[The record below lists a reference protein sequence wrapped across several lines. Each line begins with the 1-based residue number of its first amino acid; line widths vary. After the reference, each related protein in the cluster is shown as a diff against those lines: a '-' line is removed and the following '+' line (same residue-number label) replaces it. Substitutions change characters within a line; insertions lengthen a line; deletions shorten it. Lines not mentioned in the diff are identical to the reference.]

1 MPSLNRDRVAMPQ
14 DLAPRRSCKAIL
26 LGSGRCRQSSLEDF
40 SATVLLSTAGT
51 QPHACT
57 VRISKHAHHATH
69 QPSRQL
75 PIRRHFLQT
84 ANRSHSS
91 GTEKT
96 GEGAIFTCSWSAA
109 KSRCGLPYTT
119 TGSVCCADWSPD
131 GQQIVFG
138 RLNDSGGAMFTV
150 PALGGT
156 ERKITDVTSL
166 KGARWTADG
175 KSLVLTDSCTP
186 DAPQGIMVFSL
197 QTGEKRCLHSPP
209 PEEEGDAAPILS
221 PDQKTVA
228 FARMTTLGMWQ
239 MYTVAFSG
247 GNLRKLTHETFTSL
261 CQPLMWSPDGKY
273 VVFEPQPG
281 RMARVAASGGPVE
294 FEAVYPKIGS
304 LSRDGRRLAYLEPSP
319 TWTNSTV
326 LWRMDLSSAGGKVVS
341 QTRILASL
349 STNDSA
355 QLSPDEKHLV
365 FHSARFNKRQ
375 IWKSNADGTD
385 PLQLISFDTGF
396 PGTPRWSP
404 DGKWVAFDYRATAH
418 GQIHVIDS
426 EGRNF
431 RALTSGKYENLVPS
445 WSRDGK
451 VVYFASNRTGR
462 WQVWKRELSTGSETQ
477 VTRHG
482 GFAAFESYDARAL
495 YYSKYKGGGLWTIP
509 VGGGQEVRIADDL
522 HLGSWGNFAVTERGL
537 YFVDSEAK
545 GGAALLY
552 YNFQTRSLSSVV
564 TLKDPPGH
572 FLAESRSF
580 TRR

>member
-1 MPSLNRDRVAMPQ
+1 
-14 DLAPRRSCKAIL
+14 
-26 LGSGRCRQSSLEDF
+26 
-40 SATVLLSTAGT
+40 
-51 QPHACT
+51 
-57 VRISKHAHHATH
+57 
-69 QPSRQL
+69 
-75 PIRRHFLQT
+75 
-84 ANRSHSS
+84 
-91 GTEKT
+91 
-96 GEGAIFTCSWSAA
+96 
-109 KSRCGLPYTT
+109 
-119 TGSVCCADWSPD
+119 VCCADWSPD

-156 ERKITDVTSL
+156 EHKITDVTSL
-166 KGARWTADG
+166 NGAQWTADG
-175 KSLVLTDSCTP
+175 KSLVLADSCTP
-186 DAPQGIMVFSL
+186 DAPQGITVFSL

-261 CQPLMWSPDGKY
+261 CRPLMWSPDGKY

-304 LSRDGRRLAYLEPSP
+304 LSRDGRRLAYLDPPP

-349 STNDSA
+349 SANDSA

-365 FHSARFNKRQ
+365 FHSSRSGKQQ

-404 DGKWVAFDYRATAH
+404 DGKWVAFDYHGTAH
-418 GQIHVIDS
+418 GQIYLIDS
-426 EGRNF
+426 EGRNL
-431 RALTSGKYENLVPS
+431 RALTSGNYENLVPS

-462 WQVWKRELSTGSETQ
+462 WQVWKRELSAGNETQ

-495 YYSKYKGGGLWTIP
+495 YYSKYEGGGLWTIP
-509 VGGGQEVRIADDL
+509 VGGGQEVRITDDL

-537 YFVDSEAK
+537 YFVNSEAK

-564 TLKDPPGH
+564 TLKDPPVI
-572 FLAESRSF
+572 FLPNLAASRDGRTLFYARSGFESNMILMVENF
-580 TRR
+580 E